1 MSEYSL
7 ILLVLFSMLLYS
19 LSSVLSKFIIENLK
33 FSYHFLILQSIIG
46 CFVLI
51 ILLFFEI
58 LSGLNIST
66 VFNSY
71 FFLLIVFSGIFTFIG
86 TVTLF
91 KGIEVGNVSA
101 SGVILSSRAF
111 ISIPLA
117 IIFFNEIY
125 PVTIYIG
132 IIVILIG
139 SILASWAKDL
149 SIFEALTLKG
159 SGGRWFILT
168 DIFWALGN
176 AFIRD
181 INNDIPV
188 IIIIT
193 LSYVI
198 YLVLSLILYNFLN
211 PQLGNNQKPKYTK
224 KDIMHSSMYIIML
237 LTANFAFVYVLGQSL
252 TIAEGLVGL
261 QGIFTFIIVIVLALN
276 PNYNKSLK
284 EPLDKKILFYKV
296 TGTCLAFTGVLL
308 LLFL

>member
-198 YLVLSLILYNFLN
+198 
-211 PQLGNNQKPKYTK
+211 
-224 KDIMHSSMYIIML
+224 
-237 LTANFAFVYVLGQSL
+237 
-252 TIAEGLVGL
+252 
-261 QGIFTFIIVIVLALN
+261 
-276 PNYNKSLK
+276 
-284 EPLDKKILFYKV
+284 
-296 TGTCLAFTGVLL
+296 
-308 LLFL
+308 